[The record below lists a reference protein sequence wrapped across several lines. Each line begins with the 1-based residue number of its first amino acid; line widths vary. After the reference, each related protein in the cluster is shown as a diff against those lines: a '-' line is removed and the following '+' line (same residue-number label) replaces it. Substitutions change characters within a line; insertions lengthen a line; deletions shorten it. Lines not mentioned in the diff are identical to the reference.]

1 MIWECGT
8 SKYRAHKADNQKLQE
23 FKKIDLTKYTFEGID
38 KRQVLRNM
46 VEPEDG
52 KYIFEQLTGEKL

>member
-1 MIWECGT
+1 M
-8 SKYRAHKADNQKLQE
+8 SKYK
-23 FKKIDLTKYTFEGID
+23 FEGID

-52 KYIFEQLTGEKL
+52 LYVFQQITGKKL